1 MRAVIFDL
9 GRVLIDYNH
18 DASLDAVAALSQV
31 TPVEI
36 RALFQ
41 AIAGATG
48 IGELD
53 AEQIHRYF
61 VEQAGVP
68 DDFGRFIEAFGAGL
82 TRNEAALS
90 YAVELQQRPGVTVGV
105 ISNTNQAHILW
116 LDAHLPELA
125 QLDLVMM
132 SSEVGMAKPD
142 PAIYELAL
150 ELLNLPAG
158 QAIFVDDLTPNVIA
172 AQGLGMA
179 GIVHASWETTR
190 PALEAWLVQPV

>member
-179 GIVHASWETTR
+179 GIVHTSWETTR